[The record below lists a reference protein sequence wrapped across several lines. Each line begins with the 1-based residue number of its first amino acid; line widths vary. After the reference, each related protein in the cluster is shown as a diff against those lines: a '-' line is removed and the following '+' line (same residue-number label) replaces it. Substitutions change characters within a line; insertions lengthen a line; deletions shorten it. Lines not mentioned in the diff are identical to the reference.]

1 MPRVTGPGMRIT
13 GWGSALPDKVVT
25 NDDLAATLDTSD
37 SWIVERT
44 GIRERRIGGTT
55 AGLAAEAGAA
65 ALTSAGLTG
74 ADIDVLVLATSTPD
88 QALPGSSAHVH
99 ELLGIRGGAFD
110 LNAACSGFVY
120 ALAAG
125 AGLVAT
131 GSQRVLVIG
140 SDTMSRITDWDDRS
154 TAILFAD
161 GAGAVVL
168 EAADGPGALLSYE
181 LGADGTTRGLLYADL
196 GGYMLMEGRE
206 LFRRAVRAM
215 VESAQICLDQAGVTI
230 DQVALLVP
238 HQANIRIIDA
248 AASRLGISS
257 DRTASVLDRTGNT
270 SAGSIPLALVDAVEA
285 GRLSP
290 GDLVLMCG
298 FGAGMTT
305 ASALVRWDAEGG
317 DGPGGTTRS
326 ASEADGGPG

>member
-1 MPRVTGPGMRIT
+1 MRIT
-13 GWGSALPDKVVT
+13 GWGGALPDKVVT

-55 AGLAAEAGAA
+55 AGLAAEAGAQ
-65 ALTSAGLTG
+65 ALAGAGLTG

-88 QALPGSSAHVH
+88 QTLPGSSAHVH

-120 ALAAG
+120 ALAVG

-131 GSQRVLVIG
+131 GSPRVLVVG

-168 EAADGPGALLSYE
+168 EATDGPGALLSYE
-181 LGADGTTRGLLYADL
+181 LGADGTTRGLLYADV

-215 VESAQICLDQAGVTI
+215 VDSAELCLSHAGVSV
-230 DQVALLVP
+230 DEVALLVP

-248 AASRLGISS
+248 AASRLGISTE
-257 DRTASVLDRTGNT
+257 RTASVLDRTGNT
-270 SAGSIPLALVDAVEA
+270 SAGSIPLALVDARR
-285 GRLSP
+285 GRPALPRRP
-290 GDLVLMCG
+290 G
-298 FGAGMTT
+298 A
-305 ASALVRWDAEGG
+305 AVRVRRRG
-317 DGPGGTTRS
+317 
-326 ASEADGGPG
+326 

>member
-1 MPRVTGPGMRIT
+1 MPRVTLPGLRIT
-13 GWGSALPDKVVT
+13 GWGGALPDKVVT
-25 NDDLAATLDTSD
+25 NDDLAATLDTSHD
-37 SWIVERT
+37 WIVERT

-65 ALTSAGLTG
+65 ALATAGLTG

-88 QALPGSSAHVH
+88 QTLPGSSAHVH
-99 ELLGIRGGAFD
+99 ELLAIRGGAFD

-131 GSQRVLVIG
+131 GSTRVLVIG

-168 EAADGPGALLSYE
+168 EATDGPGALLAYD

-215 VESAQICLDQAGVTI
+215 VDSAQACLDQAGVLV

-248 AASRLGISS
+248 AASRLGIPTE
-257 DRTASVLDRTGNT
+257 RTASVLDRTGNT

-285 GRLSP
+285 GRIAP
-290 GDLVLMCG
+290 GDLVLLCG

-305 ASALVRWDAEGG
+305 ASALVRWDGRLDL
-317 DGPGGTTRS
+317 DG
-326 ASEADGGPG
+326 SEPLR